1 MSTTIESL
9 KSELEAYKQR
19 FLGKADQHVIDT
31 YEDGVTEV
39 AESGLLD
46 KAIKVGDKAPNFE
59 LKNTTGATV
68 KLSDY
73 TDQGLVVLTWYRGG
87 WCPYCNLTLKAL
99 QNLLPEFKANGA
111 NLLALTPEL
120 PDNSLSTTEKNNL
133 QFEVLTDLNLEVA
146 RNYNLVFKLGQPVS
160 DIYKNHFDL
169 VEYNGNDSDEL
180 PLAATYV
187 INQEGIVQYAFFSAD
202 YRERAEPVEVL
213 EAVKK
218 LKN

>member
-1 MSTTIESL
+1 MSTTTESL
-9 KSELEAYKQR
+9 KNELEAYKQR
-19 FLGKADQHVIDT
+19 FLGKADQYVIDT

-39 AESGLLD
+39 AESGLLG
-46 KAIKVGDKAPNFE
+46 KAIKVGDKAPDFE
-59 LKNTTGATV
+59 LKNSTGETV

-73 TDQGLVVLTWYRGG
+73 TEQGLVVLTWYRGG

-120 PDNSLSTTEKNNL
+120 PDNSLNTTEKNNL
-133 QFEVLTDLNLEVA
+133 QFEVLTDLNLDVA
-146 RNYNLVFKLGQPVS
+146 RQYNLVFKLGQPVS
-160 DIYKNHFDL
+160 DIYKKHFDL

-180 PLAATYV
+180 PVAATYV
-187 INQEGIVQYAFFSAD
+187 IDQEGVVQYAFFSPD
-202 YRERAEPVEVL
+202 YRERAEPGEIL

-218 LKN
+218 LRK